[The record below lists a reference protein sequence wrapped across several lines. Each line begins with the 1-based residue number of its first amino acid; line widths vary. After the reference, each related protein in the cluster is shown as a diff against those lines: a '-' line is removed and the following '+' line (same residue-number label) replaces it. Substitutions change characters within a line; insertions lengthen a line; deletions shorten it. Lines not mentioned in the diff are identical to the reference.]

1 MWSKLEIKCHK
12 ILLFFEH
19 YLDCTKLLRITKS
32 NVIIAIVGSNMG
44 LSWWVT
50 LMKIDCVVRSVGLIR
65 AVLSSPNPCL
75 DKIPKQN
82 RANWRKRKRV
92 NSQMRIVF
100 DGH

>member
-1 MWSKLEIKCHK
+1 
-12 ILLFFEH
+12 
-19 YLDCTKLLRITKS
+19 
-32 NVIIAIVGSNMG
+32 
-44 LSWWVT
+44 
-50 LMKIDCVVRSVGLIR
+50 MKIDFVVRSVGLIR

-100 DGH
+100 AGH